1 MRILICGGQSGRLSE
16 NEGTIFVRLTVT
28 GLLIAAVMLWTCPLW
43 AAGNLRQ
50 WTAFLQGDGLAH
62 NVVSGGVQARDGT
75 FWFATMGSGISRYDG
90 QNWRT
95 FTVDDGLPSNIVG
108 GIYETADGTLWASAA
123 GGFLRDSR
131 QKVARWNGARW
142 ETVPMPEDLGDLRIQ
157 QIGALKDKGVCLATQ
172 GGGILHYDG
181 SAWHAMGTEGGLA
194 SDDVQC
200 ILRTREGSVWVA
212 YGSGRGFGFGMGR
225 RRPDSNRTGMV
236 SQFDP
241 ASGEWTQFAEAD
253 ASPSG
258 AVTAMTEAGDGAVW
272 FGTWNGGVS
281 RYDGRNWRT
290 FSDLEGLPS
299 NRVQAVTSAPDG
311 SVWVGTQAGVARYLS
326 QGAGTWEV
334 FTEEDGLPNNFVT
347 SMWTAQDG
355 AVWVGTRGG
364 VARYGMTGWVHHRSW
379 AGQKDRGGVVMTRDP
394 TGNVWAATGERIYR
408 LVGARWEAVHRFDG
422 ERGRAVDLRVGP
434 DGVLWAATSGEVCY
448 LSGEGWR
455 KLAGPESD
463 RRSPISSI
471 CPARDGG
478 LWLGTR
484 RGAYRYDGVAWAPH
498 AIEGADGVMAVR
510 EAADGAMWFGVMDGV
525 IREADGLQRH
535 FTHADGLS
543 AGPVVE
549 IALDRR
555 GGEVWV
561 STLLEEVARYA
572 GERWE
577 PVPGNRE
584 TTFNGIRRIFQ
595 ADDGT
600 FWLASFVDGVIHTD
614 GMSWTRYSTRSGLPG
629 NQVRDICQD
638 AQGRFWFATDRGLAC
653 YDPDGSAPETTLVAP
668 PAQIAPY
675 QSVLFRFA
683 GQDAWKRTPTQAL
696 LYSWRLD
703 RGAWSAFSL
712 ENRVLLND
720 LTADAHTFEV
730 RAMDQEFNMEPTPA
744 LHGFN
749 VMAPVWQQP
758 WFLALLA
765 ISAVALA
772 VSSGY
777 ALHRHRRWRAAQA
790 RLIEELDS
798 ELRMAH
804 DMQMGLL
811 PKAPLRETRFEI
823 AGRCV
828 PANHV
833 GGDYF
838 NYFWLDAEEQVLGF
852 GAADVSG
859 KAMPAA
865 VRVMQ
870 LSGIFRYEFR
880 SGRPLP
886 EALLGLDRVLR
897 EHLEPTSFVTGC
909 LGTLDVREGRVQLGN
924 AAHPFPYHYSAKSGR
939 LQALEMPSL
948 PLGMTLP
955 PGVSGN
961 HAYEAFKVAPGDL
974 LVLYSDG
981 VTDLQDVNETFY
993 EEERLERVILANAEA
1008 GAEALVNAILRD
1020 LMRFKGGASQVD
1032 DVTLLVLRMCPE
1044 SRQGGIG

>member
-1 MRILICGGQSGRLSE
+1 MQILTYGARPGRLS
-16 NEGTIFVRLTVT
+16 RL
-28 GLLIAAVMLWTCPLW
+28 GLLAGAALLWACPLW
-43 AAGNLRQ
+43 AAGNLWQ

-62 NVVSGGVQARDGT
+62 NVVSGGVQTRDGT
-75 FWFATMGSGISRYDG
+75 FWFATMGGGISRYDG
-90 QNWRT
+90 QKWRT
-95 FTVDDGLPSNIVG
+95 FTVDDGLPSNMIV

-123 GGFLRDSR
+123 GGFRRDSR
-131 QKVARWNGARW
+131 QEIARWNGARW
-142 ETVPMPEDLGDLRIQ
+142 ETVAVPEDLGDLRIQ
-157 QIGALKDKGVCLATQ
+157 QIGALKDTGVCFATL

-200 ILRTREGSVWVA
+200 LLRTREGTVWVA

-225 RRPDSNRTGMV
+225 RRPDRNRGGMV
-236 SQFDP
+236 SHFDP
-241 ASGEWTQFAEAD
+241 ALGVWTQFPEED
-253 ASPSG
+253 ASPAG
-258 AVTAMTEAGDGAVW
+258 AVTAMAEAGDGAVW

-290 FSDLEGLPS
+290 FSETEGLPS

-311 SVWVGTQAGVARYLS
+311 SVWVGTQAGVARYAS
-326 QGAGTWEV
+326 QGAETWEG

-347 SMWTAQDG
+347 SLWTAQDG
-355 AVWVGTRGG
+355 SVWVGTRGG
-364 VARYGMTGWVHHRSW
+364 VARYGVTGWVHHRLW
-379 AGQKDRGGVVMTRDP
+379 AGQNDRGGVVMARDR

-408 LVGARWEAVHRFDG
+408 LSGAEWEAVHRFDG
-422 ERGRAVDLRVGP
+422 ERGRAVDLRLGS
-434 DGVLWAATSGEVCY
+434 DGVLWAATSAEVWY
-448 LSGEGWR
+448 LSGETWR
-455 KLAGPESD
+455 MLAGPELD

-471 CPARDGG
+471 CPVRDGG

-484 RGAYRYDGVAWAPH
+484 AGAYRYDGVRWTPH
-498 AIEGADGVMAVR
+498 AIEGAGGVLAVR
-510 EAADGAMWFGVMDGV
+510 EAEDGTMWFGVLDGV
-525 IREADGLQRH
+525 VREADGLQRH
-535 FTHADGLS
+535 FTSADGLS
-543 AGPVVE
+543 EGPVVE

-561 STLLEEVARYA
+561 SSLLEEVARYT

-584 TTFNGIRRIFQ
+584 TTFNGIRRMYQ
-595 ADDGT
+595 ADGGT

-614 GMSWTRYSTRSGLPG
+614 GTSWTRYSTRSGLPG

-653 YDPDGSAPETTLVAP
+653 YDPDGSAPETTLISP
-668 PAQIAPY
+668 PVQVAPY

-683 GQDAWKRTPTQAL
+683 GQDAWKRTPTQTL

-703 RGAWSAFSL
+703 RGMWSAFSL

-720 LTADAHTFEV
+720 LPAGAHTFEA

-744 LHGFN
+744 LHVFN
-749 VMAPVWQQP
+749 VMTPVRKQP
-758 WFLALLA
+758 WFLALCA
-765 ISAVALA
+765 IFVVALA

-777 ALHRHRRWRAAQA
+777 ALHRHRLWREAQA

-798 ELRMAH
+798 ELRIAH

-811 PKAPLRETRFEI
+811 PKAPLRGDRFEI
-823 AGRCV
+823 AGRCE

-833 GGDYF
+833 GGDYYS
-838 NYFWLDAEEQVLGF
+838 YFWLDEEAQVLGF

-865 VRVMQ
+865 VRAMQ
-870 LSGIFRYEFR
+870 LSGIFRYEFQA
-880 SGRPLP
+880 GRPLP
-886 EALLGLDRVLR
+886 EVLLGLDHVLR

-924 AAHPFPYHYSAKSGR
+924 AAHPFPYHYSAKSGTLR
-939 LQALEMPSL
+939 ALEMPSM
-948 PLGMTLP
+948 PLGITLP
-955 PGVSGN
+955 AGVSGTY
-961 HAYEAFKVAPGDL
+961 AYEAFAVAPGDL

-981 VTDLQDVNETFY
+981 VTDLLDANETFY
-993 EEERLERVILANAEA
+993 EEERLERVILAHTDAD
-1008 GAEALVNAILRD
+1008 AEALVDAIFRD
-1020 LMRFKGGASQVD
+1020 LMRFKGSASQVD
-1032 DVTLLVLRMCPE
+1032 DVTLLVLRMRPE
-1044 SRQGGIG
+1044 GGEGGRGKGEG